1 MSELTNNGA
10 SYSRSM
16 TLVVCSVPLSCW
28 YCSSSDSGISYCW
41 CSKCPTELNPYD
53 KYFKTQEINFIWY
66 RQHSFE
72 HTHTHTRGIY
82 GFVGWFRARTTRS
95 MMVITATRLLLLH
108 LHLALMLQLQLC
120 NQAASDCLEDTNAR
134 MRLWG
139 GERESS
145 SHKSLPIKCS
155 FIFNQMFLW

>member
-41 CSKCPTELNPYD
+41 CSKCPTELNPHD

-82 GFVGWFRARTTRS
+82 GLVGWFRASTTRS

-134 MRLWG
+134 MR
-139 GERESS
+139 R
-145 SHKSLPIKCS
+145 IKA
-155 FIFNQMFLW
+155 FQ